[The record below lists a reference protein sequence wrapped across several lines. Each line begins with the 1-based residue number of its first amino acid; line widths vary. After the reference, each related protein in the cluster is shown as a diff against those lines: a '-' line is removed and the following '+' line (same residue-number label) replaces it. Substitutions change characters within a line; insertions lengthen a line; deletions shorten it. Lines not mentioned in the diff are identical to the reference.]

1 MPSRQQSP
9 RPAKSRRPQRSPGA
23 QGTQG
28 THGVRE
34 AQWSSE
40 AHGTPEAHGVPEAQW
55 PPEARGTPAAYGTPE
70 AQWPPGTQSALEAGW
85 PAEAQWPGE
94 AQWPPDIPGDRE
106 AEGTLEVQG
115 APDASPWGP
124 EAEDPDASPR
134 GPEGPEDPEAAARQI
149 CLRLLTIEPRSRSQL
164 AEALRRQHI
173 PGPAAEAVL
182 DRFTEAGLIDDPA
195 FARAWVE
202 SRHHSRGL
210 SRRAL
215 SAELHRRGLA
225 DEDVHNAIEL
235 VDDDQE
241 AATAR
246 RLIAGKVRAT
256 RGQPS
261 MARVRKLMGVLA
273 RKGYGA
279 ALAYRVVREALEAEG
294 AEIAADIAEPDL
306 DIGPED
312 SSCLPH
318 RSHLE
323 KRSPEAAGHRPPH
336 AGLKSR

>member
-1 MPSRQQSP
+1 MALRGPGRPGRPRHPGSP
-9 RPAKSRRPQRSPGA
+9 
-23 QGTQG
+23 
-28 THGVRE
+28 V
-34 AQWSSE
+34 
-40 AHGTPEAHGVPEAQW
+40 
-55 PPEARGTPAAYGTPE
+55 AAGD
-70 AQWPPGTQSALEAGW
+70 QSALEAGW
-85 PAEAQWPGE
+85 PAEAQWP
-94 AQWPPDIPGDRE
+94 PDIPDIPGDRE

-115 APDASPWGP
+115 ARDASPRGS

-134 GPEGPEDPEAAARQI
+134 APEGPEDPEAAARQI

-164 AEALRRQHI
+164 VEALRRQHI

-256 RGQPS
+256 RGQPP

-312 SSCLPH
+312 SPCLPH

-336 AGLKSR
+336 GGLKSR

>member
-9 RPAKSRRPQRSPGA
+9 RPAKSRRPQRPPGA

-28 THGVRE
+28 THG
-34 AQWSSE
+34 AL
-40 AHGTPEAHGVPEAQW
+40 EAQW
-55 PPEARGTPAAYGTPE
+55 PSEARGAPEAHGTPE

-85 PAEAQWPGE
+85 PAEAQWSRTSRASRASQATGRPK
-94 AQWPPDIPGDRE
+94 APWRSRAPRTLPP
-106 AEGTLEVQG
+106 G
-115 APDASPWGP
+115 APRPRTRTLLPGVPRAQRTRRPPPGRSACACSPSSRGAGP
-124 EAEDPDASPR
+124 SSWR
-134 GPEGPEDPEAAARQI
+134 RCGGS
-149 CLRLLTIEPRSRSQL
+149 TSR
-164 AEALRRQHI
+164 
-173 PGPAAEAVL
+173 PAAEAVL

-235 VDDDQE
+235 VDDDRE

-256 RGQPS
+256 RGQPP

-294 AEIAADIAEPDL
+294 AEISADIAEPDL

-312 SSCLPH
+312 SPCLPH